1 MHLSKEQDGDMK
13 TFSQLVGV
21 LISCLATLTPVTGF
35 AQSAKSGWQ
44 AEWDKTIE
52 AARRE
57 GKVVVSIPTSAELR
71 KEFETGFQKKFSG
84 IEIELSVARGASN
97 INKIVEEQKAGMRNI
112 DLHIGGTTSI
122 VTGLLA
128 NNLLEPIPPSL
139 LLAEVSDPKNW
150 WGGHIWV
157 DNAKKYIYSFTA
169 YMTETVWYNS
179 TLVRPEE
186 IVSWDSLLD
195 PKWKGKIAI
204 LDPRTPGSGESTW
217 AFLLKIKGEPFLN
230 KLAAQEMMVGRNL
243 RQLGEAVARGK
254 AAVSIGLSYYTYLP
268 FIKAGLPVRSLSNIK
283 EGYYAATGSGNFAI
297 LKNIPHPN
305 ASRVFVNWLLS
316 KEGQAA
322 FTKAMGQPTRRLDV
336 DTQWTREFGHVAAK
350 EALTLEKFHEL
361 ENGSEE
367 VVNKYR
373 KPAMAS
379 AEKLFQ

>member
-1 MHLSKEQDGDMK
+1 MESMK
-13 TFSQLVGV
+13 TLSRFARVAVFCLV
-21 LISCLATLTPVTGF
+21 TLTPLAGL
-35 AQSAKSGWQ
+35 AQTSKSGTQ
-44 AEWDKTIE
+44 SEWERTVE
-52 AARRE
+52 AAKGE

-71 KEFETGFQKKFSG
+71 KEFETGFQKKFSA
-84 IEIELSVARGASN
+84 IELELSVARAASN
-97 INKIVEEQKAGMRNI
+97 INKIAEEQKAGMRNI

-128 NNLLEPIPPSL
+128 ADLLEPILPSML
-139 LLAEVSDPKNW
+139 LPEVSDPKNW

-179 TLVRPEE
+179 TLVRAEE

-217 AFLLKIKGEPFLN
+217 AFLLKIKGEPFLS
-230 KLAAQEMMVGRNL
+230 KLAAQDMMVGRNL

-254 AAVSIGLSYYTYLP
+254 AAISIGLSYYTYLP
-268 FIKAGLPVRSLSNIK
+268 FIKAGLPVRSLSSIK
-283 EGYYAATGSGNFAI
+283 EGYYAATGSGNLAI
-297 LKNIPHPN
+297 LKNVPHPN
-305 ASRVFVNWLLS
+305 ASKVFVNWLLS
-316 KEGQAA
+316 KEGQTAA
-322 FTKAMGQPTRRLDV
+322 TKALGQPTRRFDV
-336 DTQWTREFGHVAAK
+336 DTRWTKEFGHTSAK
-350 EALTLEKFHEL
+350 EVLTPEKFDEL

-367 VVNKYR
+367 VVNKIR
-373 KPAMAS
+373 KPAMVL